1 MKDEMKVNVNV
12 QWLTMLGLIFVVLK
26 LCSVISWSWVW
37 VLLPFW
43 IQIPILIVFI
53 IILIVAKVIVEQKRK
68 W

>member
-26 LCSVISWSWVW
+26 LCGVISWSLVW